1 LRDPAT
7 QFYGARP
14 TFFRHPL
21 CLTSQGSGSQRFA
34 TRGLSAQGF
43 YAHDPER
50 NLARRSQRSC
60 GDRWRCPCRVRIVL
74 RGRQRRLEKWPERPN
89 RSCR

>member
-50 NLARRSQRSC
+50 NLARRSQRSL
-60 GDRWRCPCRVRIVL
+60 RRQVALSLPCSHRP
-74 RGRQRRLEKWPERPN
+74 QRAPT
-89 RSCR
+89 